1 MTYQNPSSTNY
12 FQFLPNSP
20 VDEADILILPVPW
33 EQTVCY
39 KAGTSLA
46 PAAILKATEQLE
58 YYEEDIAWSPMKHM
72 QVCVLETIASQATQ
86 FHSHLTN
93 TISRLPKD
101 NLLIALGGEH
111 SITPALIKGRMPQ
124 NGSVIYLDAHADL
137 RKTYQGSEYS
147 HACAAYQILNQGY
160 SLIMI
165 GIRSIFEEEVKYL
178 ADITTFM
185 DRKLNMEKVIQC
197 ISELTGPVWLTIDMD
212 VFNPALVSGV
222 GTPQPGGIDWYQ
234 CLDILEAV
242 FFNKNVEIYGM
253 DIVELIPEPS
263 HVSEIT
269 AAKIMQKAISFWG
282 KAHGFEHKIQNG
294 SQINLK

>member
-1 MTYQNPSSTNY
+1 MNYQHSDSINH

-20 VDEADILILPVPW
+20 VDEADILILPIPW

-39 KAGTSLA
+39 KSGTSLA
-46 PAAILKATEQLE
+46 PMAILKATEQLE
-58 YYEEDIAWSPMKHM
+58 YYEEDVAWSPMKHM
-72 QVCVLETIASQATQ
+72 RVCVLETISSHQ
-86 FHSHLTN
+86 FHTCLTN
-93 TISRLPKD
+93 TVSTLPKD

-111 SITPALIKGRMPQ
+111 SITPALIKGRMPK

-147 HACAAYQILNQGY
+147 HACAAYQIFTQGY
-160 SLIMI
+160 SLIMV
-165 GIRSIFEEEVKYL
+165 GIRSISEDEVKYL

-185 DRKLNMEKVIQC
+185 DRKLNIEQVIKC

-212 VFNPALVSGV
+212 VFNPALVPGV
-222 GTPQPGGIDWYQ
+222 GTPQPGGINWHQ
-234 CLDILEAV
+234 CVDILEAI
-242 FFNKNVEIYGM
+242 FFNKNLEIYGM

-294 SQINLK
+294 SQMNLS